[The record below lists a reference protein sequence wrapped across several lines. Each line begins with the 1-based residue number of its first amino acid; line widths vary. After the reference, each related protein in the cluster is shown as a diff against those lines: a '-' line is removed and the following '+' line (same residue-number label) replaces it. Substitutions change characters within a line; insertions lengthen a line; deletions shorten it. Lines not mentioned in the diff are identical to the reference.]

1 MNMNMNLIL
10 NRLKL
15 VWAFSF
21 FWNVILFSQISGV
34 VFRDFNANGVQDNPS
49 TGVQA
54 GEVGVPNIKVNAFDS
69 DDLITSPTATIMTA
83 ANGSYTL
90 SGLTIGTAYRIEFV
104 IPDVYD
110 YTGPVGTQNQSSVR
124 FINFTGSISGINFG
138 INFPENYCHT
148 LNPNLMFTRM
158 VNGNPTAGG
167 SSGTTEAL
175 ITAAYNST
183 GQTPPFNIDALQSE
197 IGSTWGVSYN
207 RSTKKFFT
215 AAVIRRHAGLGPG
228 GLGAIYVTDYNT
240 AGTPTSLLID
250 IDPISDVGD
259 LSSNAMR
266 GLPANVGD
274 PSQDLPALTRVGK
287 QGIGDIDLSE
297 DNNFLY
303 VVNLNKRNIVKIDLT
318 NYNLTGTL
326 PSAAN
331 ISEINIPSI
340 SCTNGVLRPWAL
352 KYYKGML
359 YLGMVCSG
367 ELSGGTPNDLFAY
380 VYRYNGSSWSS
391 AMSGNLQLNYA
402 KEFQAEFEVWSDNP
416 ADFPDFSP
424 LPADAFFHDV
434 FLNQQPIVSDIEFD
448 VNGDMIVAFIDR
460 SGIQWGPRQPIIP
473 GLDPNATFTNIIL
486 YSEVLRAGKNASN
499 WTWENNAVAG
509 TLTGCGASGSGPGG
523 REFYCGDAFPNHPE
537 TSQGGLALLAGTGEV
552 VMTAQDPVRV
562 TSSGIRFMS
571 NTNGST
577 TDQAEFVEGFR
588 EDFAKAQA
596 MGDIELMCDP
606 APIEIGNRVWNDT
619 DQDGVQDPGEA
630 AIAGVS
636 VQLVK
641 SGTVIATAM
650 TNSEGNYYF
659 SSASGTTS
667 GNAIY
672 NITQLTPNMT
682 YTVRIPN
689 ATGQA
694 PLSGLS
700 PTTAN
705 VGGSGL
711 PDVRDSDGTLVS
723 TNVEATILATV
734 VPISG
739 ANNHTFDFGFST
751 LPPCTLTLS
760 NVQVS
765 SCTCTSTA
773 GYMDPTGL
781 TNLLSGGTFG
791 TSGTY
796 NNVPIPG
803 QGTVDILY
811 SYNGT
816 GNTLTPDFRYLD
828 VANGLPISTDF
839 SSLGITGTV
848 VPGIRN
854 KVNTGNTGV
863 LNFSFDQPT
872 SNINLFVFD
881 VDWDDQVTVTAWDAY
896 GNPITNFSGW
906 TVITG
911 DLTAPIDAP
920 NAIWNPTTHTISSS
934 SNVNGERN
942 FTSLEPDV
950 AVSKVVFSFTGTTDP
965 NSNAP
970 HTQYAIY
977 SNLNASTCTAT
988 VTADVSWTNAPS
1000 GQNINVT
1007 SGGFTKVI
1015 NVAGG
1020 ATSPQTVSFT
1030 IVPDGTT
1037 HPITAVFD
1045 GDPTC
1050 TDTENYTA
1058 PANCS
1063 PACNLT
1069 SAGLTNVQCNSSS
1082 TPATSTDDYITF
1094 SLNPSGTLLGSTY
1107 TVSSNNGGILTPTSA
1122 SYGVTTNFR
1131 LQNGSANGSTVY
1143 TITITDASG
1152 APCQTSVDIGP
1163 ISPCSN
1169 CPNPN
1174 CKSVTVI
1181 KN

>member
-1 MNMNMNLIL
+1 MNKLTQLIVFL
-10 NRLKL
+10 N
-15 VWAFSF
+15 F
-21 FWNVILFSQISGV
+21 FCATINAQISGT
-34 VFRDFNANGVQDNPS
+34 VFRDFNANGVQNTPS
-49 TGVQA
+49 TGVAA
-54 GEVGVPNIKVNAFDS
+54 GEVGVPNITIRAYDA
-69 DDLITSPTATIMTA
+69 DDAVASPTSSATTS

-90 SGLTIGTAYRIEFV
+90 SGLVAGTSYRIEFIV
-104 IPDVYD
+104 PDAYD
-110 YTGPVGTQNQSSVR
+110 YSGPVGNHNQSSVR
-124 FINFTGSISGINFG
+124 FINYTATLSGVNFG
-138 INFPENYCHT
+138 INFPENYCQT

-158 VNGNPTAGG
+158 VNGNPTGGG

-175 ITAAYNST
+175 ITAPYNST

-207 RSTKKFFT
+207 RSTKKFYT
-215 AAVIRRHAGLGPG
+215 AAVIRRHAGLGPN
-228 GLGAIYVTDYNT
+228 GLGAIYVTDYNG

-259 LSSNAMR
+259 LPDNATR

-274 PSQDLPALTRVGK
+274 PSQDLAALSRVAK

-303 VVNLNKRNIVKIDLT
+303 AVNLNKRNIVKIDLT
-318 NYNLTGTL
+318 NYNLTGAL

-331 ISEINIPSI
+331 VSEITIPSI
-340 SCTNGVLRPWAL
+340 SCNNGVLRPWAL

-359 YLGMVCSG
+359 YLGMVCTG
-367 ELSGGTPNDLFAY
+367 ELAEGTPNDLYAY
-380 VYRYNGSSWSS
+380 VYKFDGTTWSN
-391 AMSGNLQLNYA
+391 AMSSNLQLNYA
-402 KEFQAEFEVWSDNP
+402 KESDTEFEVWSDNP
-416 ADFPDFSP
+416 SDFTDYSP
-424 LPADAFFHDV
+424 GAPFFHDI

-448 VNGDMIVAFIDR
+448 VNGDMIIGFIDR
-460 SGIQWGPRQPIIP
+460 TGIQWGPSQPVIS
-473 GLDPNATFTNIIL
+473 GLDPAATFTNVIL
-486 YSEVLRAGKNASN
+486 YSEVLRASKNAIN
-499 WTWENNAVAG
+499 WTWENNGVAG
-509 TLTGCGASGSGPGG
+509 SLTGCGSAGSGPGG

-1015 NVAGG
+1015 DVVGG

-1058 PANCS
+1058 PASCS
-1063 PACNLT
+1063 PTCNLNST
-1069 SAGLTNVQCNSSS
+1069 GLTNVQCNSNS
-1082 TPATSTDDYITF
+1082 TSATSTDDYITF
-1094 SLNPSGTLLGSTY
+1094 SLNPSGTLIGSTY
-1107 TVSSNNGGILTPTSA
+1107 TVSSNNGGILTPTSG

-1143 TITITDASG
+1143 TITVTDASG
-1152 APCQTSVDIGP
+1152 APCQISVDIGP
-1163 ISPCSN
+1163 ISPCSS

-1174 CKSVTVI
+1174 CGTVTVI